1 MPNFIM
7 FVRANDGN
15 EGPQSPPPLPPSSV
29 LTGEL
34 AKINTF
40 TSSMAIAGVLVSGD
54 GFSESSKGA
63 RVHFSSS
70 AAPTVTH
77 GPFDAPSPVSG
88 HWIIKTDTLDDA
100 IEWAKKMRPS
110 GETTRSSRFA
120 RFAPSKNLGFCE
132 QKWYCKGA
140 MT

>member
-1 MPNFIM
+1 MPSFIM

-15 EGPQSPPPLPPSSV
+15 KGPRVPLPSSSV

-34 AKINTF
+34 AKVNTF

-54 GFSESSKGA
+54 GFSESSNGA
-63 RVHFSSS
+63 RVHFSSP

-100 IEWAKKMRPS
+100 IEWAKK
-110 GETTRSSRFA
+110 
-120 RFAPSKNLGFCE
+120 APFKRDNQVVEIREICTLQEFGFLRAE
-132 QKWYCKGA
+132 QV
-140 MT
+140 

>member
-1 MPNFIM
+1 MP
-7 FVRANDGN
+7 
-15 EGPQSPPPLPPSSV
+15 LLSSTV

-34 AKINTF
+34 AKLNTF

-54 GFSESSKGA
+54 GFSPSSKGA

-77 GPFDAPSPVSG
+77 GPFDASEPVSG

-100 IEWAKKMRPS
+100 IEWAKQ
-110 GETTRSSRFA
+110 
-120 RFAPSKNLGFCE
+120 APFKRDDQAVEVREICTLQEFGVLRAE
-132 QKWYCKGA
+132 LV
-140 MT
+140 

>member
-15 EGPQSPPPLPPSSV
+15 EGPQSPPPPSPFFR
-29 LTGEL
+29 LDRR
-34 AKINTF
+34 KINTF

-100 IEWAKKMRPS
+100 IEWAKK
-110 GETTRSSRFA
+110 
-120 RFAPSKNLGFCE
+120 APFKRDNQVVEIREICTLQEFGFLRAE
-132 QKWYCKGA
+132 
-140 MT
+140 MVL